1 MSSIYDNNF
10 WETIGDLFTGGYVTG
25 KKASKAIQNAGNEY
39 SQSLKDIAANTKG
52 AKELYKA
59 GKEAAS
65 SAANNKAGIAK
76 RNAKAAAMQSG
87 GSRLMAAIQ
96 GAQGAVDAS
105 TDGYDSAA
113 SNYAALEGNVQSQ
126 KNQAL
131 SNAAAAK
138 YQSIVDAATN
148 QANAASNRSKFLQ
161 STGSNLSN
169 LTNSF
174 FGKKKEE

>member
-10 WETIGDLFTGGYVTG
+10 WETLGDLFTGGYVTG
-25 KKASKAIQNAGNEY
+25 KKATKAIQNAGDEY

-52 AKELYKA
+52 AKELYQA

-76 RNAKAAAMQSG
+76 RNAKAAAMQGG

-126 KNQAL
+126 KNAAL
-131 SNAAAAK
+131 QNAAAAK
-138 YQSIVDAATN
+138 YQSTVDAATN
-148 QANAASNRSKFLQ
+148 QANAAANRSKFLQ
-161 STGSNLSN
+161 QTGSAISN
-169 LTNSF
+169 IVNS
-174 FGKKKEE
+174 KNKKESE